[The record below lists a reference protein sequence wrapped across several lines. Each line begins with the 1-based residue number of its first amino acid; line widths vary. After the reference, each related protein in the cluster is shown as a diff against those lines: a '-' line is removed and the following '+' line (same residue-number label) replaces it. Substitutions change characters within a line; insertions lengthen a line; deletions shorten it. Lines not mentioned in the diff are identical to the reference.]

1 MSRSVKV
8 QKTAKKINWRRV
20 REEELEERMD
30 EEMREIETEISSVVE
45 SKHRDCL
52 SESNNR
58 R

>member
-30 EEMREIETEISSVVE
+30 EEMREMDVVE
-45 SKHRDCL
+45 LTQSQSMPVDKTKT
-52 SESNNR
+52 N
-58 R
+58 